1 MTKPALVDALALALA
16 LGVALAPASARA
28 NAFDTFGASSR
39 IEALAGAGAA
49 EATGWAAAH
58 HNPAGVAFADEV
70 EAAVGY
76 GYGVPRLTIDGADAQ
91 VTTPRGTSLGLSV
104 PVELGWARVSFGLAL
119 YLPDQFL
126 ARIQTIPVEEPH
138 FVLLDNNID
147 HIVVTPVLALRPFR
161 WLSIGGGATLLADAA
176 GHGITFDVG
185 LSGGQKVG
193 QAGLD
198 VSLPIR
204 AAPVLG
210 LLVAPKKWLRLALAW
225 RGQVDLALSLDILA
239 RVNVVG
245 AVTGDT
251 LISLRAF
258 NFFTP
263 QKLSLGAAWDIS
275 DAWTVTAEL
284 DWVNWSGFRGGSADL
299 RILVELGVSPSLVQ
313 ALFPADRFRDTWVP
327 RLGVEWRRPFGR
339 RFTAAARAGYAY
351 ERSPV
356 PDQTGLTS
364 FADGDQH
371 VIALG
376 GGLQVAHLGDVL
388 EHPLSLDLALGWHEL
403 EPRTTVKDP
412 RLFPSAGFTAGGR
425 IVHLSLTLA
434 ARF

>member
-1 MTKPALVDALALALA
+1 MRSRRALAFTVG
-16 LGVALAPASARA
+16 LGLGLGLGLGQARG

-39 IEALAGAGAA
+39 IEGLAGAGVA

-58 HNPAGVAFADEV
+58 HNPAGVARADEV

-91 VTTPRGTSLGLSV
+91 VTTPRGTTLGLSI
-104 PVELGWARVSFGLAL
+104 PVKLDWLQVAFGLAL

-126 ARIQTIPVEEPH
+126 ARIQIVPVEEPH

-147 HIVVTPVLALRPFR
+147 HVVVTPVLAFR
-161 WLSIGGGATLLADAA
+161 AFRFLSVGAGATLLADAA
-176 GHGITFDVG
+176 GHGVTFDVG

-193 QAGLD
+193 QASLD

-204 AAPVLG
+204 AAPVVG
-210 LLVAPKKWLRLALAW
+210 VLLAPKRSVRLALAW
-225 RGQVDLALSLDILA
+225 RGQVDLALSLDVLA
-239 RVNVVG
+239 RVNVAG
-245 AVTGDT
+245 AVTGDA
-251 LISLRAF
+251 LVSLRAF

-263 QKLSLGAAWDIS
+263 EKLSLGAAWDIT
-275 DAWTVTAEL
+275 DDWTVTAEL
-284 DWVNWSGFRGGSADL
+284 DWVRWSNFRGGAADL
-299 RILVELGVSPSLVQ
+299 RVLVQLGVSPSLVQ
-313 ALFPADRFRDTWVP
+313 ALFGTDSFQNTWVP
-327 RLGVEWRRPFGR
+327 RLGVEWRRAIGR
-339 RFTAAARAGYAY
+339 RFMAAARGGYAY

-364 FADGDQH
+364 FADGNQH

-376 GGLQVAHLGDVL
+376 GGFQVAHLGDVL
-388 EHPLSLDLALGWHEL
+388 EHPLSLDVALGWHEL
-403 EPRTTVKDP
+403 EPRTTLKDP
-412 RLFPSAGFTAGGR
+412 RLFPGAGFTAGGR
-425 IVHLSLTLA
+425 IVHLSFTLT